1 MNDIHTQVTIA
12 TLGICAVAIIYNV
25 VMQTGA
31 QIRIDNL
38 QKYLFSNRDVRERMC
53 DTAKRD
59 IQALK
64 SIRFNHIL
72 NMCFALLVVILQLIN
87 ISLP

>member
-1 MNDIHTQVTIA
+1 MNDIHTQLTIA

-38 QKYLFSNRDVRERMC
+38 QESQFSNKDVRDRMC
-53 DTAKRD
+53 NIASRD
-59 IQALK
+59 IELLK

-72 NMCFALLVVILQLIN
+72 NMGFALLVVILQLIN

>member
-1 MNDIHTQVTIA
+1 MNDPHTQLTVA
-12 TLGICAVAIIYNV
+12 TLGVCAVAIIYNII
-25 VMQTGA
+25 MQTGA

-38 QKYLFSNRDVRERMC
+38 QQYLFSNRDVRERMC

-64 SIRFNHIL
+64 SVRFNHIL
-72 NMCFALLVVILQLIN
+72 NLGFALLVVILQLIN